1 MTCVCQ
7 KFTIWFPIRDRRT
20 KVNIDTMYALSLLI
34 QYPNYTHRV
43 PKVSPGLILGG
54 GGLISG
60 SIFEL
65 VYRMAYIWGGYIW
78 ALMVLSFARN

>member
-20 KVNIDTMYALSLLI
+20 KVSIETIYALSLFI

-43 PKVSPGLILGG
+43 PKVSPGPII
-54 GGLISG
+54 GGLIFG

-65 VYRMAYIWGGYIW
+65 VYRMAYIWGDYIW
-78 ALMVLSFARN
+78 ALLVLSFARN